1 MSISNYEYKILKYV
15 SESKENITM
24 QDILNKYSSAGKQAA
39 LNMCKSK
46 LLYWSF
52 DNEEDIL
59 AHNDSCRV
67 VLTEKGKLTAA
78 EFKYDKQLKNIE
90 LWRERI
96 VSYLLG
102 VATPITVW
110 LITDYLVPLLQSL

>member
-1 MSISNYEYKILKYV
+1 
-15 SESKENITM
+15 
-24 QDILNKYSSAGKQAA
+24 
-39 LNMCKSK
+39 MCKSK

-52 DNEEDIL
+52 DNEDDIL
-59 AHNDSCRV
+59 THNDSCRV
-67 VLTEKGKLTAA
+67 VLTEKGKLAAA
-78 EFKYDKQLKNIE
+78 EFKYDKQLKTAE

-110 LITDYLVPLLQSL
+110 LVTDYLVPLLQSL